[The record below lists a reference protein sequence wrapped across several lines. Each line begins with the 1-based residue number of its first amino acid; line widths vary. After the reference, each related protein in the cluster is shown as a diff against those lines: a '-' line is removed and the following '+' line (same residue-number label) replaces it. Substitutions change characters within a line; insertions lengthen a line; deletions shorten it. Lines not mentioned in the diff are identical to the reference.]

1 MEVYQSDKFVYDL
14 FALDFPDLKSLL
26 YLDQDSFGG
35 SVNPKTSY
43 ELNCEGKTS
52 YELNCKGFPYNSLNL
67 IVKQFLKVYHVI
79 SLIYIFNQSI

>member
-1 MEVYQSDKFVYDL
+1 
-14 FALDFPDLKSLL
+14 LKSLL

-35 SVNPKTSY
+35 SVNP
-43 ELNCEGKTS
+43 KTS